1 MQDDETI
8 TFSKKELELIMGVCA
23 NAIEWTLIPN
33 LPYYVT
39 NDNEVLLDNDE
50 LKKFE
55 DKLQKMCLL

>member
-1 MQDDETI
+1 
-8 TFSKKELELIMGVCA
+8 MGVCA
-23 NAIEWTLIPN
+23 NAIEWNLIPN

-55 DKLQKMCLL
+55 SKLQKMRSL

>member
-23 NAIEWTLIPN
+23 NAIEWNLIPN

-55 DKLQKMCLL
+55 GKLQKMCLL